1 MGSQSISSDVVL
13 ERIRHVVYSVA
24 RRYGVGVVKIVLFG
38 SRARGDYREDSD
50 WDIMVVVDRRL
61 SRRDKLRL
69 WYDIY
74 RELDIPADILIV
86 DKDTLEKYKRY
97 PGLMY
102 RYALSEGIVI

>member
-13 ERIRHVVYSVA
+13 ERIRRVVYSVA

-50 WDIMVVVDRRL
+50 WDIMIVVDRRL

-97 PGLMY
+97 PGLIY